1 MLFVYYCVTACC
13 LKTMFIRH
21 GPLSGSTAS
30 TIPATEAQLE
40 AVNSSSS
47 QAAQPPKKN
56 KNALSK
62 DDSAPKESS
71 KRRPRSPTLHY
82 SPPQSTEAP
91 PTKKTAVKAKAAPTV
106 KAKAAPTVKAK
117 AAPTVTAGTSKPAKV
132 SPKAETPDQST
143 AKAMQSTLHRA
154 STVDLKTAVAAAP
167 EASSDDED
175 MDDNSSQASECEEEN
190 TEGVTVEQLRERKR
204 LHARY
209 MRFSRSLKSS
219 LAAYTTCICTH
230 SQAVHVSN
238 GYASNMIDIIFYS
251 MNEQSVRS
259 TTKYYLNCRLL
270 SSCKVSWWLDLQGS
284 SKNINNEFKLV
295 CTSRHFWKEMIHWF
309 SHPPITGVV
318 PGLGKK
324 CPREI
329 RLAGEAAYRC
339 DLT

>member
-30 TIPATEAQLE
+30 TIPATEAQVE
-40 AVNSSSS
+40 DA
-47 QAAQPPKKN
+47 KKN
-56 KNALSK
+56 KKALPK
-62 DDSAPKESS
+62 DDSAPKEAS

-82 SPPQSTEAP
+82 SPPQSNEAP

-106 KAKAAPTVKAK
+106 KAKAAPTV
-117 AAPTVTAGTSKPAKV
+117 PAGTSKPAKI

-143 AKAMQSTLHRA
+143 AKAMQSTLQRA

-167 EASSDDED
+167 AESSDDED
-175 MDDNSSQASECEEEN
+175 MDDNSSQASDPEEEN

-238 GYASNMIDIIFYS
+238 RYASNMIDIIFYS
-251 MNEQSVRS
+251 MNEQNVRS

-270 SSCKVSWWLDLQGS
+270 SFCNVSWWLDLQGS